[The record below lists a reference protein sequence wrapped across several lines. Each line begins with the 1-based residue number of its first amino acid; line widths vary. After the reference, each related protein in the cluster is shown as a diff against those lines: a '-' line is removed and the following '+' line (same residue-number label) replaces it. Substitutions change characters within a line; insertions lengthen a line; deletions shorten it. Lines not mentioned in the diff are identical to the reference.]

1 MHTYEPNYM
10 YVNDE
15 YVITNHIS
23 SGHFN
28 LFDKKS
34 GNFVKI
40 ISLDKNSIFSDYYE
54 FIGNE
59 ICKF

>member
-40 ISLDKNSIFSDYYE
+40 ISLDKNSIF
-54 FIGNE
+54 F
-59 ICKF
+59 